1 MFGQYL
7 RFSLRS
13 LARNSGFAL
22 AAILAL
28 GIGIGLNTAMFSV
41 VDGIL
46 LKPLVFR
53 APDDLFALRESRNT
67 AGNTSLYFLSA
78 GNFLDYRRQLQ
89 SADLVSYTLSPFA
102 LVAPGGE
109 AERYPGVQV
118 SEGWFAFY
126 GSRIIRGRDFLP
138 AEHQPGQDDAVIIS
152 EGLWRDRFAASESLI
167 GREVELNGRPRRVVG
182 IVEAR
187 FDFPAR
193 NKIWAPLSFRPE
205 ESAQRAFHR
214 LITQGRLR
222 PGYSFA
228 QARAE
233 LTTLLA
239 NQVAQFPAY
248 NAGKSLYMVPLA
260 EELTGKVKP
269 ALLALIGA
277 VAFVLAIACANV
289 ANLILARG
297 AVRSTELAVRASLGA
312 SRRDLIQQ
320 LLTESLV
327 LALLGG
333 LLGLL
338 LAYGAFT
345 AFRVYAPPSLPR
357 LDDVQLDLRVIG
369 YNLAAALFT
378 GILFGL
384 IPAIRLS
391 RVNLH
396 RTLKDRT
403 RGGSVRSQFRSLLV
417 VAQVAA
423 AMMLMTGAGLLI
435 RSLHQLTSVDLGF
448 APQRLLTLR
457 ITPNPTQFDDQPD
470 KLIAYGRTLIDRL
483 QPLPGVEGAA
493 LSTILPFQGMVRFN
507 YRIEGSAPV
516 TPATAPITD
525 YASVTPTYF
534 DTMRIPLLAGR
545 PFRDSDTPQSPLVVI
560 INETLART
568 HFGADNAVGRRLQIG
583 LDDPPEWREIV
594 GVVKDVKNAGAD
606 QPVRSQIYVPYFY
619 SPNLVGTKAATF
631 SVILRTNGD
640 PLLLAGAVR
649 RAIQSVDA
657 RQPIWQL
664 QTMETTLDESLGRE
678 RFTLFL
684 MGIFA
689 LTAFLLAI
697 IGLSGVLAYTV
708 TQRTREIGIR
718 LAIGA
723 SPAAVLWM
731 ILRHSLL
738 LVITGIIGG
747 AVGSLIVTSS
757 LETLLFQTSATDPL
771 TLLAISGIFLLTA
784 AVSGLVPALRAARI
798 DPAITLRAD

>member
-1 MFGQYL
+1 MFGQHL

-13 LARNSGFAL
+13 LARNPGFAL

-46 LKPLVFR
+46 LKPLAFR
-53 APDDLFALRESRNT
+53 APEDLFAVREARNT
-67 AGNTSLYFLSA
+67 SGNSSLYFLSA

-89 SADLVSYTLSPFA
+89 SADLVCYTLSPFA
-102 LVAPGGE
+102 LVASGGE

-118 SEGWFAFY
+118 SEGWFSFY
-126 GSRIIRGRDFLP
+126 GVRLIRGRDFLP
-138 AEHQPGQDDAVIIS
+138 SEHQPGQDDAVIIS
-152 EGLWRDRFAASESLI
+152 EGLWRDRFAASESMI
-167 GREVELNGRPRRVVG
+167 GREIELNGRPRRVVG
-182 IVEAR
+182 IVEAK

-205 ESAQRAFHR
+205 ESAQRSFHR
-214 LITQGRLR
+214 LITQARLR
-222 PGYSFA
+222 PGFSFS
-228 QARAE
+228 QTRAE
-233 LTTLLA
+233 LTTILA
-239 NQVAQFPAY
+239 NLVAQFPEF
-248 NAGKSLYMVPLA
+248 NGGKSLHLVPLA
-260 EELTGKVKP
+260 EDLTGKVKP

-312 SRRDLIQQ
+312 TRRDLVKQ

-333 LLGLL
+333 FLGLL

-345 AFRVYAPPSLPR
+345 AFRLYAPPNLPR

-369 YNLAAALFT
+369 YNLSAALLT
-378 GILFGL
+378 GLLFGL
-384 IPAIRLS
+384 FPAIRLS

-396 RTLKDRT
+396 RNLKDRT

-448 APQRLLTLR
+448 EPQGLLTLR

-470 KLIAYGRTLIDRL
+470 KLITYGRTLIDRL
-483 QPLPGVEGAA
+483 QPLPGLESVS

-534 DTMRIPLLAGR
+534 DTMRIPVLAGR
-545 PFRDSDTPQSPLVVI
+545 PFRDSDTAQSPLVVI
-560 INETLART
+560 VNETLART
-568 HFGADNAVGRRLQIG
+568 HFGSTNGVGRRLQIG

-606 QPVRSQIYVPYFY
+606 QPVRAQIYAPYFY

-631 SVILRTNGD
+631 SVILRTSGD
-640 PLLLAGAVR
+640 PLLLAGATR

-664 QTMETTLDESLGRE
+664 QTMETTFEESMGRE

-689 LTAFLLAI
+689 VTAFVLAI

-738 LVITGIIGG
+738 LVATGIVGG
-747 AVGSLIVTSS
+747 AVGSLIVTRS
-757 LETLLFQTSATDPL
+757 LESLLFQTSATDPL
-771 TLLAISGIFLLTA
+771 TLLIISGIFLVTA
-784 AVSGLVPALRAARI
+784 AVSGLLPALRAARI